1 MSSDV
6 AAVEDFAVEENPM
19 SKFNRRQFIAS
30 TLALGVVS
38 PSSAFAQSYPSRP
51 ITLVTTFA
59 AGSPQ
64 DLVLRAMAEVVSADF
79 KQPIVVDN
87 KPGASGGI
95 GMSASVTQR
104 PDGYA
109 LNVSNSA
116 GLANLPLM
124 QKLPYDPAKDFDYLM
139 QMASFPI
146 GIAVKADSPF
156 KSWTD
161 LVAQA
166 KANPGK
172 VTYGTPG
179 AGSMAN
185 LGMQRLQAL
194 AGITL
199 THVPHKGVM
208 EIIPAVLGDH
218 VALMVTGTEWKPLVD
233 GGQMRLLMMWTDKR
247 LASFANVPT
256 ARESGY
262 PFELDVSFGLL
273 APKGLE
279 PAVAA
284 QVHGAFRKALET
296 ASVRT
301 LMEKYNM
308 VPAYLDGPAF
318 KARMASITAD
328 MKPVIEQLGL
338 ARKD

>member
-1 MSSDV
+1 
-6 AAVEDFAVEENPM
+6 M
-19 SKFNRRQFIAS
+19 SKVNRRQLIGSA
-30 TLALGVVS
+30 LACGAMA
-38 PSSAFAQSYPSRP
+38 PHRAFAQTYPNRP

-64 DLVLRAMAEVVSADF
+64 DLVLRAISELVAADF
-79 KQPIVVDN
+79 KQPVVVDN

-95 GMSASVTQR
+95 AMGATVTQK
-104 PDGYA
+104 PDGYS

-124 QKLPYDPAKDFDYLM
+124 QKLAFDPAKDFDYLM
-139 QMASFPI
+139 QIASFPI
-146 GIAVKADSPF
+146 GIAVKAEGPF

-161 LVAQA
+161 LVAHA

-179 AGSMAN
+179 TGSMAN

-218 VALMVTGTEWKPLVD
+218 VALMVTGTEWKPNID
-233 GGQMRLLMMWTDKR
+233 AGQMRLLMMWTDKR
-247 LASFANVPT
+247 LASFTNVPT

-262 PFELDVSFGLL
+262 PFEIDVSFGLL

-279 PAVAA
+279 SAISA
-284 QVHGAFRKALET
+284 QVHGAFKKALE
-296 ASVRT
+296 AVSVRA

-308 VPAYLDGPAF
+308 APAYLDGPAF
-318 KARMASITAD
+318 KARMARVSD
-328 MKPVIEQLGL
+328 EMKPVIEQLGL
-338 ARKD
+338 AKKE

>member
-1 MSSDV
+1 MTHID
-6 AAVEDFAVEENPM
+6 
-19 SKFNRRQFIAS
+19 RRQL
-30 TLALGVVS
+30 LA
-38 PSSAFAQSYPSRP
+38 SAFAFGVAPSHQALAQTYPSRP

-64 DLVLRAMAEVVSADF
+64 DLVVRAICEIVAAEF
-79 KQPIVVDN
+79 KQPLIVDN
-87 KPGASGGI
+87 KPGASGGV
-95 GMSASVTQR
+95 ALAATVAQK

-109 LNVSNSA
+109 LNISNSS

-124 QKLPYDPAKDFDYLM
+124 QKLAFDPARDFDYLL

-146 GIAVKADSPF
+146 GIAVKAESPF
-156 KSWTD
+156 KTWSD
-161 LVAQA
+161 LAAHA

-172 VTYGTPG
+172 ITYGTPG

-218 VALMVTGTEWKPLVD
+218 VALMVTGTEWKPLVEA
-233 GGQMRLLMMWTDKR
+233 GQMRLLMMWTDKR
-247 LASFANVPT
+247 LPSFVHVPT
-256 ARESGY
+256 ARENGY
-262 PFELDVSFGLL
+262 PFELDVSSGLV

-284 QVHGAFRKALET
+284 RVHGAFKHALE
-296 ASVRT
+296 ASSVRE
-301 LMEKYNM
+301 LMAKYNI

-318 KARMASITAD
+318 KARMAGIATD
-328 MKPVIEQLGL
+328 LRPVIEQLGV
-338 ARKD
+338 AKKE

>member
-1 MSSDV
+1 MEPSYLSK
-6 AAVEDFAVEENPM
+6 EQPM
-19 SKFNRRQFIAS
+19 PTLNRRRIIA
-30 TLALGVVS
+30 TILVLGQTS
-38 PSSAFAQSYPSRP
+38 PHATFAQTYPNRP
-51 ITLVTTFA
+51 VTVVTSFA

-64 DLVLRAMAEVVSADF
+64 DLIVRAMAEIVAADF
-79 KQPIVVDN
+79 KQPVTVDN
-87 KPGASGGI
+87 KPGASGGLAM
-95 GMSASVTQR
+95 GATVTQK

-124 QKLPYDPAKDFDYLM
+124 QKLAFDPAKDFDYLM
-139 QMASFPI
+139 QMGSFPI
-146 GIAVKADSPF
+146 GIAVKAESQF
-156 KSWTD
+156 KSWSE
-161 LVAQA
+161 LVAHA
-166 KANPGK
+166 KANPGR

-194 AGITL
+194 ASIAL

-218 VALMVTGTEWKPLVD
+218 VALMVSGTEWKPLVD
-233 GGQMRLLMMWTDKR
+233 AGQMRLLMVWTDKR
-247 LASFANVPT
+247 LASFADVPT

-273 APKGLE
+273 APRGLE

-284 QVHGAFRKALET
+284 KVHSAFKTALET
-296 ASVRT
+296 ASVRA
-301 LMEKYNM
+301 LIEKYNI
-308 VPAYLDGPAF
+308 VPSYQDAASF
-318 KARMASITAD
+318 KARMTTIAAD
-328 MKPVIEQLGL
+328 LKPVIEQLGL
-338 ARKD
+338 AKKD

>member
-1 MSSDV
+1 MLNLD
-6 AAVEDFAVEENPM
+6 
-19 SKFNRRQFIAS
+19 RRQLIAS
-30 TLALGVVS
+30 ALALGTVA
-38 PSSAFAQSYPSRP
+38 PQHALAQAYPNRP
-51 ITLVTTFA
+51 IALVSTFA

-64 DLVLRAMAEVVSADF
+64 DLVLRAMAEHVAAAF
-79 KQPIVVDN
+79 KQPVVVDN
-87 KPGASGGI
+87 KPGAAGGVAM
-95 GMSASVTQR
+95 GATVTQK

-124 QKLPYDPAKDFDYLM
+124 QKLAFDPAKDFDYLM

-146 GIAVKADSPF
+146 GIAIKAESPF
-156 KSWTD
+156 KSWAD
-161 LVAQA
+161 LVAHA

-172 VTYGTPG
+172 ITYGTPG

-194 AGITL
+194 SGISL

-218 VALMVTGTEWKPLVD
+218 VALMVTGTEWKPHVD
-233 GGQMRLLMMWTDKR
+233 SGQMRLLMMWTDKR

-256 ARESGY
+256 SRESGY
-262 PFELDVSFGLL
+262 PFELDVSFGLV
-273 APKGLE
+273 APKGLD

-284 QVHGAFRKALET
+284 RIHSAFKSALESP
-296 ASVRT
+296 AVLA

-318 KARMASITAD
+318 KSRMAAIAAD
-328 MKPVIEQLGL
+328 MKPVIEKLGL
-338 ARKD
+338 LAKKE

>member
-1 MSSDV
+1 MSNV
-6 AAVEDFAVEENPM
+6 
-19 SKFNRRQFIAS
+19 NRRQLLAS
-30 TLALGVVS
+30 ALALGVVA
-38 PSSAFAQSYPSRP
+38 PHRAFAQAYPNRP

-64 DLVLRAMAEVVSADF
+64 DLVLRAMAELVAADF
-79 KQPIVVDN
+79 KQPVTVDN

-95 GMSASVTQR
+95 AMGAAVTQK
-104 PDGYA
+104 PDGYT

-124 QKLPYDPAKDFDYLM
+124 QKLAFDPAKDFDYLM

-146 GIAVKADSPF
+146 GIAIKAESPF
-156 KSWTD
+156 KTWAD
-161 LVAQA
+161 LVAFA

-172 VTYGTPG
+172 ITYGTPG
-179 AGSMAN
+179 TGSMAN

-218 VALMVTGTEWKPLVD
+218 VGLMVTGTEWKPHID
-233 GGQMRLLMMWTDKR
+233 AGQMRLLMMWTDKR
-247 LASFANVPT
+247 LASFGNVPT

-262 PFELDVSFGLL
+262 PFELDVSFGLV

-279 PAVAA
+279 TAVAT
-284 QVHGAFRKALET
+284 QVHSAFKKALET
-296 ASVRT
+296 ASVRA
-301 LMEKYNM
+301 LLEKYNM
-308 VPAYLDGPAF
+308 EPAYLDGPAF
-318 KARMASITAD
+318 KARMARVASD

-338 ARKD
+338 AKKE

>member
-1 MSSDV
+1 MLQ
-6 AAVEDFAVEENPM
+6 P
-19 SKFNRRQFIAS
+19 NRRQLIAS
-30 TLALGVVS
+30 ALALGVVG
-38 PSSAFAQSYPSRP
+38 PIPASAQTYPNRP
-51 ITLVTTFA
+51 ITLVVNFA

-64 DLVLRAMAEVVSADF
+64 DLVLRAIAEIVAAEF
-79 KQPIVVDN
+79 KQPLVVDN
-87 KPGASGGI
+87 KPGATGGI
-95 GMSASVTQR
+95 AMSITATQK

-109 LNVSNSA
+109 LNVSNTA

-124 QKLPYDPAKDFDYLM
+124 QKLAFDPTKDFDYIM
-139 QMASFPI
+139 QMGLFPI
-146 GIAVKADSPF
+146 GIAVKTESPF
-156 KSWTD
+156 RSWADVVTH
-161 LVAQA
+161 A

-172 VTYGTPG
+172 ITFGTPG

-233 GGQMRLLMMWTDKR
+233 AGQMRLLMMWTDKR
-247 LASFANVPT
+247 LASFASVPT

-262 PFELDVSFGLL
+262 PFDLDVSFGLI

-279 PAVAA
+279 PAIA
-284 QVHGAFRKALET
+284 
-296 ASVRT
+296 
-301 LMEKYNM
+301 
-308 VPAYLDGPAF
+308 
-318 KARMASITAD
+318 ARM
-328 MKPVIEQLGL
+328 
-338 ARKD
+338 

>member
-1 MSSDV
+1 ML
-6 AAVEDFAVEENPM
+6 NC
-19 SKFNRRQFIAS
+19 NRRQLIVSA
-30 TLALGVVS
+30 LALSVAS
-38 PSSAFAQSYPSRP
+38 PHFAYAQAYPSRP

-64 DLVLRAMAEVVSADF
+64 DLVLRAISEIVAADF
-79 KQPIVVDN
+79 KQSVVVDN

-95 GMSASVTQR
+95 AMSASVTQK

-124 QKLPYDPAKDFDYLM
+124 QKLTFDPAEDFDYLM

-146 GIAVKADSPF
+146 GIAVKAESPF
-156 KSWTD
+156 KSWAD
-161 LVAQA
+161 LVAHA

-172 VTYGTPG
+172 ITYGTPG

-194 AGITL
+194 AGISL

-218 VALMVTGTEWKPLVD
+218 VALMVTGTEWKPLID
-233 GGQMRLLMMWTDKR
+233 AGQMRLLMMWTDKR
-247 LASFANVPT
+247 LAAFANVPT

-262 PFELDVSFGLL
+262 PFDLDVSFGLL

-279 PAVAA
+279 PAVFSR
-284 QVHGAFRKALET
+284 VHGAFKTALD
-296 ASVRT
+296 APSVRA
-301 LMEKYNM
+301 LIEKYNM
-308 VPAYLDGPAF
+308 VPAYLDGPGY
-318 KARMASITAD
+318 KARMVGIATDI
-328 MKPVIEQLGL
+328 KPMIEQLGL
-338 ARKD
+338 ARKE

>member
-1 MSSDV
+1 MSH
-6 AAVEDFAVEENPM
+6 
-19 SKFNRRQFIAS
+19 FNRRQIIA
-30 TLALGVVS
+30 TALALGVAS
-38 PSSAFAQSYPSRP
+38 PHLAFAQSYPNRP
-51 ITLVTTFA
+51 VTLVTSFA

-64 DLVLRAMAEVVSADF
+64 DLVLRAIADIVAAEF
-79 KQPIVVDN
+79 KQSVVVDN
-87 KPGASGGI
+87 KPGASGGVA
-95 GMSASVTQR
+95 MAANVAQK

-124 QKLPYDPAKDFDYLM
+124 QKLAFDPAKDFDYLM

-146 GIAVKADSPF
+146 GIAVKAESPF
-156 KSWTD
+156 KSWAD
-161 LVAQA
+161 LVVYA

-194 AGITL
+194 AGISL

-233 GGQMRLLMMWTDKR
+233 AGQMRLLMMWTDKR

-256 ARESGY
+256 ARESGH

-284 QVHGAFRKALET
+284 QVQGAFKRALET
-296 ASVRT
+296 ASVRA

-318 KARMASITAD
+318 KARMAGIAAD

-338 ARKD
+338 AKKE